1 MGLASAMGIRGGPA
15 SQLDRQGRGG
25 ARFSH
30 PERLDKGAGP
40 RLASARGPMLARRM
54 AALPSVASER
64 PDRRGP
70 GGTGSDAAGGR
81 GPLGGIAVSL
91 LRRRLAATLAVCAL
105 LALLPGAAGAG
116 TETLKRSVGNMVQ
129 APLDLVLSPV
139 VAGRSIYRNIQD
151 IDDTT
156 AVRIAYPLPG
166 FVWNTMVQAGASLIR
181 GITGVLE
188 FVPGLILLPFE
199 SEMDP
204 LFDPVE
210 RNDALVDYETP
221 VLWIKFGIDYTS
233 VPY

>member
-1 MGLASAMGIRGGPA
+1 
-15 SQLDRQGRGG
+15 
-25 ARFSH
+25 
-30 PERLDKGAGP
+30 
-40 RLASARGPMLARRM
+40 
-54 AALPSVASER
+54 
-64 PDRRGP
+64 
-70 GGTGSDAAGGR
+70 
-81 GPLGGIAVSL
+81 VSL
-91 LRRRLAATLAVCAL
+91 LRRRLAAGLVACTLVAL
-105 LALLPGAAGAG
+105 VPGVAGAG

-129 APLDLVLSPV
+129 APLDLALSPV
-139 VAGRSIYRNIQD
+139 VAGRSIYRNLQD
-151 IDDTT
+151 IDDST

-181 GITGVLE
+181 GITGVME

-210 RNDALVDYETP
+210 RNEALVDYETP